1 VARLW
6 SKIKELDRRLPS
18 SSIGTLVA
26 IIFGLVGLSVAL
38 WYQRKPQLKYEIL
51 SQWPVYSIREQVPDL
66 DITFKGESIQKQ
78 RQTLSVITIRVSNPG
93 SAPINLNSFDRR
105 DLPGFLVTDGKII
118 KLDPVE
124 RSKKLEKTLELVRT
138 AENAYAINPLILE
151 TDQFFVL
158 KLLVLGPESSH
169 PKVQSFGDV
178 AGVAKIE
185 VVSAPS
191 TDERRSF
198 ISRSFY
204 EDWTIQLTRALGYS
218 VGTIVLI
225 VLLVVIIITMYD
237 ATRRV
242 HRRRLVHKFRTLLDH
257 EPTKKET
264 AIFDRYIQSG
274 ESTVVQLNQAFA
286 DRESLKTKVLAHL
299 ASIDPNAPKKPAQAD
314 ITVDMISEQVLPWDR
329 RFIPMLLDEDI
340 ITVQDKNVA
349 VDEQTAKT
357 TSDFESFLL
366 ANEPERLKT
375 AKAPLGSDTHP
386 VADLTISHGTQKPEN
401 E

>member
-1 VARLW
+1 MARFW

-78 RQTLSVITIRVSNPG
+78 RQTLSVITMRVSNPG
-93 SAPINLNSFDRR
+93 SAPIILNSFDSR

-151 TDQFFVL
+151 TDQFFIL
-158 KLLVLGPESSH
+158 KLLVLASESSH

-178 AGVAKIE
+178 AGVSKIE

-191 TDERRSF
+191 PDERRSF
-198 ISRSFY
+198 LSRSFY
-204 EDWTIQLTRALGYS
+204 ADWPIQLTRALGYT

-225 VLLVVIIITMYD
+225 VLLVLIIITTYD
-237 ATRRV
+237 VTRRA
-242 HRRRLVHKFRTLLDH
+242 HRRRLVHKFHTLLDH

-264 AIFDRYIQSG
+264 AVFDRYIQSG
-274 ESTVVQLNQAFA
+274 ESTIVQLNQAFA
-286 DRESLKTKVLAHL
+286 DRESLKTKVLEYRT
-299 ASIDPNAPKKPAQAD
+299 SIDPNAPKKPAQAD
-314 ITVDMISEQVLPWDR
+314 ITADMVPEQFLPWER
-329 RFIPMLLDEDI
+329 RFIPMLLDENI
-340 ITVQDKNVA
+340 ITVQDKNVT
-349 VDEQTAKT
+349 VDDQTAKT

-375 AKAPLGSDTHP
+375 AKAPLGSDIHP
-386 VADLTISHGTQKPEN
+386 VADLISHGTKKPEN